1 MTVHVE
7 IDTIEDGTEDY
18 LYGVFLETDDS
29 FNQIGA
35 GRYGK
40 HEKAEMLS
48 TISSIIE
55 RTI

>member
-48 TISSIIE
+48 TINSIIE